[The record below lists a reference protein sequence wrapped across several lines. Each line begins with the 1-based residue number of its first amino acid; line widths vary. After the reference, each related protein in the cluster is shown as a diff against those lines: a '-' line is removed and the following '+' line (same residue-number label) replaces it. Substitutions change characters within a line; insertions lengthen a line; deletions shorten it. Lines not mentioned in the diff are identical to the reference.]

1 MHLTIPKGSMGY
13 TKYTVPGT
21 VAVEPTFVPFVAFL
35 KHLQTYVHGLSGL
48 LHAPFSDSLSRNSFI
63 Q

>member
-1 MHLTIPKGSMGY
+1 MGY

-21 VAVEPTFVPFVAFL
+21 VAVEPTFVPFVAIL

-48 LHAPFSDSLSRNSFI
+48 SHVPFSDNLSRNSCI

>member
-13 TKYTVPGT
+13 AKYTVPGT
-21 VAVEPTFVPFVAFL
+21 VAVEPTFVPFVAIL
-35 KHLQTYVHGLSGL
+35 KHLQTYVYGLSGL
-48 LHAPFSDSLSRNSFI
+48 SHVPFSDNLSRNSCI

>member
-1 MHLTIPKGSMGY
+1 MGY
-13 TKYTVPGT
+13 AKYTVPGT
-21 VAVEPTFVPFVAFL
+21 VAVEPTFVPFVAIL

-48 LHAPFSDSLSRNSFI
+48 SHHVPFSDNLSRNSCI